1 MRYSESEIVEDFLE
15 HIRQAG
21 GELHE
26 WRMGTAPDARDP
38 IFCQPSPDGLGEKL
52 IYREAYTTFAAEE
65 VVDRLAR
72 GFYLPLAPKTSPAS
86 APTRRPGRIVFL
98 YRPAAALTSKNT
110 RTFAL
115 FPDSCGSSIANA
127 VGSGAALDYLM
138 QVGIAEWRIHRLS
151 M

>member
-26 WRMGTAPDARDP
+26 WRVGTAPDARDP
-38 IFCQPSPDGLGEKL
+38 IFCQPSSNGSGEKL

-72 GFYLPLAPKTSPAS
+72 GFDLPLAQETAS
-86 APTRRPGRIVFL
+86 NGARTLRPGKIVFV
-98 YRPAAALTSKNT
+98 YRPT
-110 RTFAL
+110 
-115 FPDSCGSSIANA
+115 P
-127 VGSGAALDYLM
+127 
-138 QVGIAEWRIHRLS
+138 
-151 M
+151 